1 MKKLIMSAVC
11 AMISMMSFAD
21 TNNVAEAVDVYEFKA
36 SIKQPILKSG
46 VRTYTTVSLKGDLY
60 LEYESVDD
68 GISAAYAIVKNSKTK
83 VMHRIDFTDGFY
95 HLMGKS
101 TKTTVRSLPTVILSG
116 SDSECYAGTGKGAQ
130 EPHEAITSIQFA
142 GQGTLK
148 QIKTKTVNCGVCGG
162 SSTTTAYC
170 NKLYKLTGN
179 VTGIMDCE
187 CPDDENWNHTL
198 ETNFCGVK
206 NDEDGET
213 TRSHFASF
221 FGSWSAK
228 YKKTVAEVTE

>member
-1 MKKLIMSAVC
+1 MKKLIMSTVC

-60 LEYESVDD
+60 LEYESVDE
-68 GISAAYAIVKNSKTK
+68 GISAAYAIVQNSKTK

-130 EPHEAITSIQFA
+130 EPHEAITFSLLVKEHSSRLRQR
-142 GQGTLK
+142 QS
-148 QIKTKTVNCGVCGG
+148 TVEYVVKVQQLQH
-162 SSTTTAYC
+162 TATSC
-170 NKLYKLTGN
+170 ISLLA
-179 VTGIMDCE
+179 M
-187 CPDDENWNHTL
+187 
-198 ETNFCGVK
+198 
-206 NDEDGET
+206 
-213 TRSHFASF
+213 
-221 FGSWSAK
+221 
-228 YKKTVAEVTE
+228 

>member
-1 MKKLIMSAVC
+1 MKKLIMSTVC

-60 LEYESVDD
+60 LEYESVDE
-68 GISAAYAIVKNSKTK
+68 GISAAYAIVQNSKTK

-130 EPHEAITSIQFA
+130 EPHEAITS
-142 GQGTLK
+142 
-148 QIKTKTVNCGVCGG
+148 
-162 SSTTTAYC
+162 
-170 NKLYKLTGN
+170 
-179 VTGIMDCE
+179 M
-187 CPDDENWNHTL
+187 
-198 ETNFCGVK
+198 
-206 NDEDGET
+206 
-213 TRSHFASF
+213 
-221 FGSWSAK
+221 
-228 YKKTVAEVTE
+228 